1 MPMREIW
8 EEIRKDSESGARR
21 LVAEYGDRLYAAALL
36 LCPSAAD
43 AEELVFRTF
52 ERAVSRIGQF
62 NPVGEFYGWLYVI
75 MLNFRRMDLRRRQP
89 DIVSV
94 GTTADLGEI
103 PDTALIDALSGID
116 AEAVRKT
123 IRGMP
128 YGFAEVLVLRFFEG
142 RSMEEIAVML
152 EIPVGT
158 VKSRLHHAKAAFR
171 TAFLNAETGIEEA
184 NHDG

>member
-1 MPMREIW
+1 MSDIWAEI
-8 EEIRKDSESGARR
+8 KSDCESGSRR

-62 NPVGEFYGWLYVI
+62 KPGGEFYWWLYVI
-75 MLNFRRMDLRRRQP
+75 MLNFRRMDLRRNHP
-89 DIVSV
+89 DVV
-94 GTTADLGEI
+94 AAGTTADLPEVA
-103 PDTALIDALSGID
+103 DTSFIDALSGID
-116 AEAVRKT
+116 TEAVRGA
-123 IRGMP
+123 IRSIP
-128 YGFAEVLVLRFFEG
+128 YIQAEVLVLRFFEG
-142 RSMEEIAVML
+142 WNMDEIAEIL

-171 TAFLNAETGIEEA
+171 KAFLHVSTGIVENE
-184 NHDG
+184 HD